1 MNIIDKSKTKKNVRK
16 ILGIFKIT
24 QRSSNVN
31 FSCFKKNEC
40 EKYFTGFNAE
50 YV

>member
-1 MNIIDKSKTKKNVRK
+1 MNIIDKSKTKNVRK
-16 ILGIFKIT
+16 ILGITKT
-24 QRSSNVN
+24 AQRSSNVN

-40 EKYFTGFNAE
+40 EKYFIGFYAK